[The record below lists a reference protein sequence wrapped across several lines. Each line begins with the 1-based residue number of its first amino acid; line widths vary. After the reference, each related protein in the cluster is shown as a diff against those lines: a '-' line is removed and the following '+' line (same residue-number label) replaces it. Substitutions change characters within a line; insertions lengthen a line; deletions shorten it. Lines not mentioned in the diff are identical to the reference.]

1 MNRDEKGNLLP
12 RRHVFHHNDIEY
24 EIYIIPLVRG
34 EVKKVE
40 IGKLSDEEIL
50 DKIDVPKYSREEMD
64 RLKPEWRKILIK
76 EVMKVSGVSFV
87 DKKENSLEV
96 KDQWARDLM
105 EKKANKNNR
114 RLLLFLHR
122 NGYNFFN
129 LNNLTIDEVNSL
141 VEAFNE
147 EQNEIERNSRK
158 NIKRR

>member
-1 MNRDEKGNLLP
+1 M
-12 RRHVFHHNDIEY
+12 FHHNDIEY

-87 DKKENSLEV
+87 
-96 KDQWARDLM
+96 
-105 EKKANKNNR
+105 
-114 RLLLFLHR
+114 
-122 NGYNFFN
+122 
-129 LNNLTIDEVNSL
+129 
-141 VEAFNE
+141 
-147 EQNEIERNSRK
+147 
-158 NIKRR
+158 

>member
-1 MNRDEKGNLLP
+1 
-12 RRHVFHHNDIEY
+12 VFHHNDIEY